1 MDLEWLKAQNP
12 LECHCENSVRDGEAL
27 DKVERRGEHGDR
39 TNRENQKSVMIG
51 LWGGDQD

>member
-51 LWGGDQD
+51 LWGGNQD